1 MKLDIS
7 NKMLTLAVI
16 GLVAV
21 IVLALVINRYM
32 SRSKFEWPAPS
43 PQDSEDTTLQTD
55 LQTYQDTYNL
65 AMINFKALP
74 ETNATEIA
82 AKNTAMMNAETTLAN
97 SINTRVNTYVTN
109 KCGAASGTAPP
120 TSDAAAT
127 TAWNA
132 YQVNLGKIQGAYLV
146 INNNASTTTN
156 PTSEQVIAAR
166 KADISGAT
174 RKYLA
179 ARCPKFYKTESGDP
193 TPTYTAWTLTE
204 SGASVPASGNG
215 FFKPNVT
222 TGNISSWAQYAAKTK
237 STSANLTV
245 QPGTGAVAS
254 IGSVTVPDT
263 TGFAANDS
271 VQFTYQT
278 VNKDTGVTTTS
289 APITGTV
296 TAVTATTMTISAAIP
311 ASGFIVP
318 SGTVIAKAMISSS
331 TNWNKLDGTNVPNW
345 KKARDYG
352 PGSYPK
358 PVWGTV

>member
-32 SRSKFEWPAPS
+32 SRSKFEWPAAS
-43 PQDSEDTTLQTD
+43 PQDSEDTTLKND
-55 LQTYQDTYNL
+55 LQSYQDAYNI
-65 AMINFKALP
+65 AMINFKAMP

-82 AKNTAMMNAETTLAN
+82 AKNTAMMNAEQTLAT

-109 KCGAASGTAPP
+109 KCGAASGAQPP
-120 TSDAAAT
+120 STDTAAT

-132 YQVNLGKIQGAYLV
+132 YQSDLGKIQGAYLV
-146 INNNASTTTN
+146 INNNATPSTT

-179 ARCPKFYKTESGDP
+179 TRCPKFYKTETADP
-193 TPTYTAWTLTE
+193 TSTYTSWSLVE
-204 SGASVPASGNG
+204 SGASTPATGNG

-254 IGSVTVPDT
+254 IGSLTFNDT

-318 SGTVIAKAMISSS
+318 SGAVIAKALKSDS

-352 PGSYPK
+352 PGSYPS
-358 PVWGTV
+358 PSWAA

>member
-1 MKLDIS
+1 
-7 NKMLTLAVI
+7 
-16 GLVAV
+16 
-21 IVLALVINRYM
+21 
-32 SRSKFEWPAPS
+32 
-43 PQDSEDTTLQTD
+43 
-55 LQTYQDTYNL
+55 
-65 AMINFKALP
+65 MINFKAMP

-82 AKNTAMMNAETTLAN
+82 AKNTAMMNAETTLATA
-97 SINTRVNTYVTN
+97 INNRVGTYVTN
-109 KCGAASGTAPP
+109 KCGAASGTQP
-120 TSDAAAT
+120 TTSEGADAT

-132 YQVNLGKIQGAYLV
+132 YQADLGKIQGAYLV
-146 INNNASTTTN
+146 INNNASPSTN

-179 ARCPKFYKTESGDP
+179 TRCRTFYKTNTSDP
-193 TPTYTAWTLTE
+193 TDTYKEWALVE
-204 SGASVPASGNG
+204 SGANVPATGNG

-222 TGNISSWAQYAAKTK
+222 TENIKSWAQYAAKTK

-254 IGSVTVPDT
+254 IGSVTVRDT
-263 TGFAANDS
+263 TGFEVNDS

-318 SGTVIAKAMISSS
+318 SETVIAKAMISSS
-331 TNWNKLDGTNVPNW
+331 TTWNKLDGTNVPNW

-352 PGSYPK
+352 PGSYPS
-358 PVWGTV
+358 PTWGTTTPA

>member
-32 SRSKFEWPAPS
+32 SRSKFQWPAAS
-43 PQDSEDTTLQTD
+43 PQDNNDTSLQTD
-55 LQTYQDTYNL
+55 LQSYQDAYNI
-65 AMINFKALP
+65 AMINFKAMP
-74 ETNATEIA
+74 EGADKT
-82 AKNTAMMNAETTLAN
+82 TAMMNAEQTLAT
-97 SINTRVNTYVTN
+97 SINTRVNAYVTS

-120 TSDAAAT
+120 STDAAAT
-127 TAWNA
+127 TAWNT
-132 YQVNLGKIQGAYLV
+132 YQANLGKIQGAYLV
-146 INNNASTTTN
+146 INNNASAATN

-179 ARCPKFYKTESGDP
+179 TRCPNFYKTESTDP
-193 TPTYTAWTLTE
+193 TATYTAWTLVE
-204 SGASVPASGNG
+204 SGASAPAAGNG

-222 TGNISSWAQYAAKTK
+222 TGNIATWAGYAARTK

-245 QPGTGAVAS
+245 QPGTGVVAS

-263 TGFAANDS
+263 TGFNVSDP

-289 APITGTV
+289 GPITGTI
-296 TAVTATTMTISAAIP
+296 TAVTPTTMTINAAIP

-318 SGTVIAKAMISSS
+318 SGTVIAKALISTS
-331 TNWNKLDGTNVPNW
+331 TTWNKVDGSNVPNW

-352 PGSYPK
+352 PGSYPAQT
-358 PVWGTV
+358 WGTNTLA